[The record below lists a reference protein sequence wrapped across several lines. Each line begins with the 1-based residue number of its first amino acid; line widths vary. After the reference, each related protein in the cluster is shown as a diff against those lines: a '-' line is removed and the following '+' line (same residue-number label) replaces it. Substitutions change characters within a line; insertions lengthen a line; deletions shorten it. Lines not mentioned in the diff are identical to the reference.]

1 MTKYSLSNKLL
12 LILFIAMFIVF
23 AVRVPINYYNTK
35 NNYME
40 ELQSKTKLLEQRL
53 KLAVSSPVWNLY
65 YDVVEDIIKI
75 EVQDPYIASIVVNDI
90 DGMLIAKAVHNGEIS
105 TNMHKEVFDVHFMS
119 EHIANIEVLYDKQ
132 VIESRLFGNLLNQFT
147 QFIMVL
153 LFVLIVFKIAIDR
166 SVIKNLKT
174 LKRLISH
181 VRKTKQYDTKIE
193 LDTNDEFKVLAHEFN
208 EMQDAVL
215 KSIHD
220 LEKLNNELEIR
231 IQEEVEKSSKRE
243 KELYDKARFIQ
254 MGEMISNIAHHWRQP
269 LSAIS
274 STASSLR
281 LQKQI
286 GTLDDEELI
295 NSLNI
300 IMSQTQKLSSTI
312 DDFRTF
318 FIEEHTDK
326 KIYFDLKETI
336 EKLESI
342 IYVLLVE
349 KSA

>member
-1 MTKYSLSNKLL
+1 
-12 LILFIAMFIVF
+12 MFIVF

-105 TNMHKEVFDVHFMS
+105 TNMHKEVFDIHFMS

-208 EMQDAVL
+208 
-215 KSIHD
+215 
-220 LEKLNNELEIR
+220 
-231 IQEEVEKSSKRE
+231 
-243 KELYDKARFIQ
+243 
-254 MGEMISNIAHHWRQP
+254 
-269 LSAIS
+269 
-274 STASSLR
+274 
-281 LQKQI
+281 
-286 GTLDDEELI
+286 
-295 NSLNI
+295 
-300 IMSQTQKLSSTI
+300 
-312 DDFRTF
+312 
-318 FIEEHTDK
+318 
-326 KIYFDLKETI
+326 
-336 EKLESI
+336 
-342 IYVLLVE
+342 
-349 KSA
+349 